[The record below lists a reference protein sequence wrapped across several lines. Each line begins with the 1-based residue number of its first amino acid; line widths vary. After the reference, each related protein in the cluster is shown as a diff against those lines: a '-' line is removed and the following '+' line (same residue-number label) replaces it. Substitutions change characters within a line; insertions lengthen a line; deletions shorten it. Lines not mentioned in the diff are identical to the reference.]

1 MKPKQRKTAAA
12 AVVLLNLILLAICG
26 WAVFTL
32 LRPSEEPPS
41 SQPESSQES
50 SLPSRPAS
58 AEPSSLPPE
67 ESSAPELIL
76 PQGLALTDQFGGS
89 YERAL
94 EILDGMT
101 LSQKLGQLILCGV
114 PDKGAL
120 SFVETFQPGGF
131 VLFAKDFQDLS
142 PQDVQSI
149 LAEYQS
155 LSDIPMV
162 FSVDE
167 EGGEVVRASKFTSLR
182 DTPFPSP
189 QTLYA
194 QGGLQALADDAAEK
208 SAFLL
213 NLGVQWNLAPV
224 CDIAPDK
231 SAYIYNRTFG
241 LPAAQTAECVKTAV
255 EAMEAAGISSCLK
268 HFPGYGGNADTHTG
282 TAVDDRSLDTFR
294 QEDFLPFQAGIDAGA
309 DAVLVSHNIVTAMDP
324 DRPAS
329 LSPEVHRLL
338 REELGFT
345 GIVLTDAL
353 EMDAIQ
359 NFSGAENPAVLALQ
373 ARNDLILYR
382 DGAAA
387 YHALEDAWNAG
398 TITSQQVD
406 AAVLRVLAWKLEKG
420 ILQ

>member
-26 WAVFTL
+26 WAAFTL

-67 ESSAPELIL
+67 ESSAPERIL

-167 EGGEVVRASKFTSLR
+167 EGGEVVRASKFTALR
-182 DTPFPSP
+182 DTPFQSP

-194 QGGLQALADDAAEK
+194 QGGLQADRK
-208 SAFLL
+208 S
-213 NLGVQWNLAPV
+213 VV
-224 CDIAPDK
+224 
-231 SAYIYNRTFG
+231 
-241 LPAAQTAECVKTAV
+241 
-255 EAMEAAGISSCLK
+255 
-268 HFPGYGGNADTHTG
+268 
-282 TAVDDRSLDTFR
+282 
-294 QEDFLPFQAGIDAGA
+294 
-309 DAVLVSHNIVTAMDP
+309 
-324 DRPAS
+324 
-329 LSPEVHRLL
+329 
-338 REELGFT
+338 
-345 GIVLTDAL
+345 
-353 EMDAIQ
+353 
-359 NFSGAENPAVLALQ
+359 
-373 ARNDLILYR
+373 
-382 DGAAA
+382 
-387 YHALEDAWNAG
+387 
-398 TITSQQVD
+398 
-406 AAVLRVLAWKLEKG
+406 
-420 ILQ
+420 